1 MKSFLT
7 MSLAILAVLAVGLAN
22 ASAHINDDFSDGDDT
37 ANPTWTHLSRFANS
51 TMQTWDASTGQYRLR
66 APNNGV
72 TVSGVQYGFVGSYT
86 GPLHS
91 DSEVKAD
98 FVQNE
103 TGLAYGIATRLNGS
117 DGVFNTAGRTQGYVY
132 AYEPLARGGLGEMVM
147 YRFGFSPFDPFQD
160 MGDPPGV
167 EGVDWIRKV
176 TLDFANKDYT
186 FSLTAV
192 GNTITGMVR
201 EIGGGIV
208 AYQTH
213 VDSTFSSGF
222 AGVLSLGATQGPVV
236 LESDITID
244 NFMIRFIPEPAA
256 GVLFA
261 CGAAALFLGRR
272 DRRGSERT
280 T

>member
-1 MKSFLT
+1 MKSFLLT
-7 MSLAILAVLAVGLAN
+7 SFSIVAILTLGVVN
-22 ASAHINDDFSDGDDT
+22 AGAHINDDFSDGDDT

-51 TMQTWDASTGQYRLR
+51 TGQTWDASTGQYRLQ

-72 TVSGVQYGFVGSYT
+72 IVSGVQYGFVGSYT

-103 TGLAYGIATRLNGS
+103 TGLAYGIATRLNGL
-117 DGVFNTAGRTQGYVY
+117 DGVFNSPGRTQGYVY

-147 YRFGFSPFDPFQD
+147 YRFGISPFDPFQD
-160 MGDPPGV
+160 MGDPAGV

-192 GNTITGMVR
+192 GNTITGVVR

-208 AYQTH
+208 AYQSH
-213 VDSTFSSGF
+213 VDSTYTSGY
-222 AGVLSLGATQGPVV
+222 AGVISVGATQGPLV
-236 LESDITID
+236 LASDITID
-244 NFMIRFIPEPAA
+244 NFMIRFIPEPTA

-261 CGAAALFLGRR
+261 CGAVAMFFGRR
-272 DRRGSERT
+272 YRRT
-280 T
+280 Y